1 MGLTFAI
8 IVFPLDLPKT
18 QSLNY
23 TIKNRPMVACMNA
36 YNVCTSPHVCA
47 LCIAHVAIV
56 NKLSHTK
63 YDVLWMSNGDIIKMK
78 RELTSQ
84 LLNKVGKCIRLVCTH
99 AGI

>member
-1 MGLTFAI
+1 
-8 IVFPLDLPKT
+8 
-18 QSLNY
+18 
-23 TIKNRPMVACMNA
+23 MVACMNA

-84 LLNKVGKCIRLVCTH
+84 LLNKVGTCIQLVCTH